1 MKTVNALIL
10 NRYDDDVIEEISKI
24 SMVDLVICPD
34 DSDEPRI
41 ISNPIDRPL
50 VVSAGKY
57 GKYIARIQIQP
68 PRGSDRP
75 TLTFL
80 SVPIVETL
88 PLEDNLVELYKTYQ
102 EFVKE
107 AGLLEKHPRYPLPDG
122 LEYAG
127 SESCKMCHKYE
138 YEKWSTK
145 SHAHAY
151 QTLVD
156 DGTQYDPECIAC
168 HVVGFNY
175 ESGFVS
181 EQETDHLKDVGC
193 ENCHGPGSKH
203 ISSLLPYTRAQWR
216 ICWP

>member
-1 MKTVNALIL
+1 
-10 NRYDDDVIEEISKI
+10 
-24 SMVDLVICPD
+24 
-34 DSDEPRI
+34 
-41 ISNPIDRPL
+41 
-50 VVSAGKY
+50 
-57 GKYIARIQIQP
+57 
-68 PRGSDRP
+68 
-75 TLTFL
+75 
-80 SVPIVETL
+80 
-88 PLEDNLVELYKTYQ
+88 VELYKTYQ

-203 ISSLLPYTRAQWR
+203 ISSLGEEPTTEPAMVCTDCHTPEHSGGFAGHEDEYLKKIVHWKEQKDSGNVK
-216 ICWP
+216 